1 MKHFSVLLAVMML
14 AGTLTAQTASK
25 KSENSVQKAL
35 KQGLV
40 MDALPSTTTPQ
51 PYQKPITPKATNDV
65 EPVDMFS
72 SANVYGILYAEQ
84 TCMSYNQDINALMFA
99 FRGHTGV
106 VASGNDI
113 CSAVSTDGGAS
124 FTAGLTSPPNQG
136 NNRYPSGTIYN
147 PAGNTDPANAFKVI
161 AAPVTDGTNWLG
173 TNFAT
178 NNWTNTGLYNEVMY
192 SVLGNDLMYSLC
204 TTPGGFAHGTSVDYV
219 VGGTDCIPYI
229 YRGTFDAASNG
240 FKWDTTR
247 LTKPYYLTTSDGT
260 YNFLTRP
267 TIAFSPDGTIGYA
280 MFSGVDNR
288 ADETDLTGYQPI
300 IYKTTDEGAT
310 WEKMAMLDLK
320 NNPILVGQGLLP
332 NGTWDRLWPMSRT
345 WTAAEQIYKP
355 WFADADLVV
364 DYNGDVHIMALIKGT
379 FSDHPD
385 SLGYTFSEETGT
397 MFEIYNV
404 FQGDEWYVRYID
416 TLETKDVPAEE
427 SGYGA
432 GSDAIGWDHR
442 VQASRTADGKAVFAM
457 WSDTDSEFFGETINL
472 YPDVR
477 GWAHIVD
484 EGLFSDVTDFTNQ
497 GATYGEN
504 YFMFVSGT
512 AIDLGNNRFE
522 IPVSKTDIRT
532 TNDPLQPVYHS
543 YLKGIVFESFP
554 LGVGVEERPLSVN
567 SLNARPNPATNQ
579 VKIDVTIT
587 KASTLSVEFT
597 NLLGQR
603 VYQNEVHATAGA
615 NTYEVNV
622 ANWQSGVY
630 FYSIVADGQKTT
642 KRMVI
647 K

>member
-1 MKHFSVLLAVMML
+1 
-14 AGTLTAQTASK
+14 
-25 KSENSVQKAL
+25 
-35 KQGLV
+35 
-40 MDALPSTTTPQ
+40 
-51 PYQKPITPKATNDV
+51 
-65 EPVDMFS
+65 MFS
-72 SANVYGILYAEQ
+72 SLNVYGILYSEQ
-84 TCMSYNQDINALMFA
+84 TCMSYNQDIDALMFA

-106 VASGNDI
+106 VATGNDI
-113 CSAVSTDGGAS
+113 CAAISTDGGTT
-124 FTAGLTSPPNQG
+124 FTAGSAASPNQG

-147 PAGNTDPANAFKVI
+147 PTGNTDPANAFKVI
-161 AAPVTDGTNWLG
+161 AAPVTDGTNWIG

-178 NNWTNTGLYNEVMY
+178 NNWTNTGLYNELMN

-204 TTPGGFAHGTSVDYV
+204 TTPGGFAHGASVDYV

-247 LTKPYYLTTSDGT
+247 LTKPYYFTTSDAT
-260 YNFLTRP
+260 YNFATRP
-267 TIAFSPDGTIGYA
+267 TIAFSPDGAVGYA
-280 MFSGVDNR
+280 MFIGSDNR
-288 ADETDLTGYQPI
+288 ADEADLTSYQPI
-300 IYKTTDEGAT
+300 IYKTVDEGAT

-320 NNPILVGQGLLP
+320 NNPVLVGQGLLP
-332 NGTWDRLWPMSRT
+332 NGTWDRLWPLART
-345 WTAAEQIYKP
+345 WNASEQIYKP
-355 WFADADLVV
+355 MFSDADIVV
-364 DYNGDVHIMALIKGT
+364 DYNGDLHIMALCLGAS
-379 FSDHPD
+379 SDHPD
-385 SLGYTFSEETGT
+385 SLAYTFIQDKGL

-404 FQGDEWYVRYID
+404 NRGDEWYVRYID
-416 TLETKDVPAEE
+416 TLETKDVAAEE

-484 EGLFSDVTDFTNQ
+484 EGLFSGVIDFTNQ

-512 AIDLGNNRFE
+512 AIDLGDHRYE
-522 IPVSKTDIRT
+522 VPVSKSDIRT
-532 TNDPLQPVYHS
+532 SNDPGQPVFHS
-543 YLKGIVFESFP
+543 YLKGIVFDGFP
-554 LGVGVEERPLSVN
+554 FGVGAEERSLSVN
-567 SLNARPNPATNQ
+567 SLNARPNPAANQ
-579 VKIDVTIT
+579 VNIDVNVT
-587 KASTLSVEFT
+587 KASILSVEFT

-603 VYQNEVHATAGA
+603 VYQSQVNANAGA
-615 NTYEVNV
+615 NSYPVNV

-630 FYSIVADGQKTT
+630 FYSIVADGQRTT
-642 KRMVI
+642 KRVVI